1 MEREINETF
10 MKIIRKYQHYLIKL
24 KYREKSKTEIDF
36 EQNSEVEVSG
46 RVLDFTNY
54 FIKYDFW
61 SQSCKWFQKADTDS
75 RNIYFFMP
83 EKNTTIG
90 LYLSIHYT
98 RH

>member
-1 MEREINETF
+1 MEGEINETF

-54 FIKYDFW
+54 FIEYDF
-61 SQSCKWFQKADTDS
+61 
-75 RNIYFFMP
+75 
-83 EKNTTIG
+83 
-90 LYLSIHYT
+90 
-98 RH
+98 

>member
-1 MEREINETF
+1 MEGEINETF

-54 FIKYDFW
+54 FMKYDF
-61 SQSCKWFQKADTDS
+61 
-75 RNIYFFMP
+75 
-83 EKNTTIG
+83 
-90 LYLSIHYT
+90 
-98 RH
+98 